1 MPVPDFSP
9 GEVLTAGAMDSIG
22 LWKVAS
28 GTLSGSTVNFQ
39 GCFTSSYNAY
49 EIYITSLRANANTEV
64 GFRLLSGASAAN
76 TNNYQIQRMFG
87 QSTSIGGSRATQT
100 FGRVGY
106 CGGTANL
113 LSTYKMTIANP
124 QVAKTTT
131 AISQGNYA
139 DSTDYVS
146 FEYNNT
152 VHTLA
157 NVYDGIQFLG
167 ISQNFV
173 EGNVT
178 IFGVRT

>member
-1 MPVPDFSP
+1 MTFPSFTS
-9 GEVLTAGAMDSIG
+9 GEVLRAADMNAVG

-28 GTLSGSTVNFQ
+28 GSLSGSTVNFQ
-39 GCFTSSYNAY
+39 GCFSGNYNAY
-49 EIYITSLRANANTEV
+49 EIYITSLRAAANTEV

-113 LSTYKMTIANP
+113 LSTFKMTIANP

-131 AISQGNYA
+131 TISQGNYA

-152 VHTLA
+152 VHTLP

>member
-1 MPVPDFSP
+1 MTFPVFLAGD
-9 GEVLTAGAMDSIG
+9 VLRATDMNAVGM
-22 LWKVAS
+22 WKVAS

-39 GCFTSSYNAY
+39 GCFTSDYNAY
-49 EIYITSLRANANTEV
+49 EIYITSLRATANTEV

-76 TNNYQIQRMFG
+76 TNNYQIQRMYG
-87 QSTSIGGSRATQT
+87 QSTSIGGSRGTQT